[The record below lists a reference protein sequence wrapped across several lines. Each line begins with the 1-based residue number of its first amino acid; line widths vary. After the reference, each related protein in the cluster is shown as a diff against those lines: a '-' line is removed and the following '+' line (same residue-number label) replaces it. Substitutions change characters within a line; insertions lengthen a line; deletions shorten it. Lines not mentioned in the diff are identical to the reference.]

1 METKDFIT
9 EKMDEKIYSANS
21 GDSKENITE
30 ILYYFLDELVKRKRK
45 QSNIGGLSAGLVSSK
60 DEFAA
65 KVRISDIAKEH
76 GRTYGAIESRLDHL
90 GLKKKPF
97 WLFRKKN

>member
-1 METKDFIT
+1 MKTKDFIT

-30 ILYYFLDELVKRKRK
+30 ILYCFLDELVKRKRK

-65 KVRISDIAKEH
+65 KVNENDGKSSHFLTSINLIK
-76 GRTYGAIESRLDHL
+76 
-90 GLKKKPF
+90 
-97 WLFRKKN
+97 

>member
-30 ILYYFLDELVKRKRK
+30 ILYYFLDELVKEKE
-45 QSNIGGLSAGLVSSK
+45 NNLILV
-60 DEFAA
+60 D
-65 KVRISDIAKEH
+65 
-76 GRTYGAIESRLDHL
+76 
-90 GLKKKPF
+90 
-97 WLFRKKN
+97 